1 MITIFTASPN
11 TIQPDCLV
19 RHEQVF
25 VTIGD
30 ITIPS
35 GGTAAVNWVTETH
48 VYNETGASEFS
59 YTSNLQDY
67 AVSLP
72 DFYPTSVGD
81 YVYTT
86 TYHDT
91 GIVGGDF
98 ITENGKFKVCD
109 NIKIEEISCNQY
121 KYSNASTT
129 LPIQVYYHDPLG
141 VIADST
147 PVTVLPQ
154 DVAIISFPTVTSTGK
169 KYVGVFAIIT
179 MYTYE
184 SVLATEYRLASSY
197 CIIEDC
203 VATYISNMLCGD
215 VNMCD
220 PCSETADLN
229 RMLMLSYSYF
239 MQANKEYSLNTF
251 YTALTETKLSEIEA
265 LSGVMDKLLQLC
277 MRKSCIDETLMAYPK
292 YGIYPFSEYDDS
304 FTSKPC
310 STCR

>member
-1 MITIFTASPN
+1 MTTIFTTSPN
-11 TIQPDCLV
+11 TVQPDCLV
-19 RHEQVF
+19 RNELVY
-25 VTIGD
+25 VTIGS

-35 GGTAAVNWVTETH
+35 GGTAAVNWITETH
-48 VYNETGASEFS
+48 VYNNEGASVFS

-67 AVSLP
+67 NSGTPSFYLP
-72 DFYPTSVGD
+72 VIGD
-81 YVYTT
+81 YTYTT

-91 GIVGGDF
+91 GKVGGEF
-98 ITENGKFKVCD
+98 ITENGTFKVCD
-109 NIKIEEISCNQY
+109 CIKIEEISCNQY

-129 LPIQVYYHDPLG
+129 LAIQVYYHDPLG
-141 VIADST
+141 VIADSI
-147 PVTVLPQ
+147 PVTILPQ
-154 DVAIISFPTVTSTGK
+154 DAAIISFPTVTSSGK

-179 MYTYE
+179 MYTFN
-184 SVLATEYRLASSY
+184 SVLTTEYRLASSY

-203 VATYISNMLCGD
+203 IATYISNMLCGD
-215 VNMCD
+215 VDMCD

-277 MRKSCIDETLMAYPK
+277 MRKSCIDETLMSYPK
-292 YGIYPFSEYDDS
+292 YGIYPYSEYDDS
-304 FTSKPC
+304 FISKPC